1 MFTDGSDTVEL
12 TPKKVLTARDI
23 EAALVAARPEFAD
36 HKGVRQL
43 FGFTRTHAYQLAK
56 EGKIRSVCI
65 RRPGAIRGRRLFDCA
80 SIRAFL
86 NKCGEDGKRKT
97 ETCCFH

>member
-1 MFTDGSDTVEL
+1 MTFTDGSDTVEL
-12 TPKKVLTARDI
+12 TPNKVLTAKDI
-23 EAALVAARPEFAD
+23 EAAPVFARPEFTD

-43 FGFTRTHAYQLAK
+43 FGFTRTHAYQLAN

-65 RRPGAIRGRRLFDCA
+65 RRPGAVRGRRLFDCE

-86 NKCGEDGKRKT
+86 SKLAE
-97 ETCCFH
+97 